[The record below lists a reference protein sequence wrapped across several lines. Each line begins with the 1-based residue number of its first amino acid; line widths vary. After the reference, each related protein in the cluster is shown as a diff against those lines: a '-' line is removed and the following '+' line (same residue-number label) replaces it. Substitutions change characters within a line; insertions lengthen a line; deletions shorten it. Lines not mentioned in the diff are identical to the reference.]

1 MKIKKTLGLAVL
13 SSLFFNAYT
22 NAETPNTSCAD
33 IVNASHVEGIYN
45 SDSCSAGLFAKSHF
59 SAISNFNIL
68 DATTV
73 SFNFITPNDL
83 ETGWVMVWKDTTEV
97 DFSMKPLFKAPL
109 SSNKGH
115 YVLHSDRIN
124 FQQGIYTI
132 AITAGKD
139 ERSVAAT
146 RAMVFGQP
154 AQSGGSTIAVTRKAL
169 TGITAVYNS
178 PPNVVA
184 SDNLAWLQVFDGN
197 NIGDSPEQNTQPI
210 LEMTSPLIDSS
221 GVFSINFPAG
231 MLKNY
236 RTYTLIFNPGRGFGA
251 VAAAHTFKYIL
262 Q

>member
-1 MKIKKTLGLAVL
+1 MKLRKIYSLAIL
-13 SSLFFNAYT
+13 PSLFFSTYT
-22 NAETPNTSCAD
+22 SAEAPSSSCAD
-33 IVNASHVEGIYN
+33 TVNANHVESIY
-45 SDSCSAGLFAKSHF
+45 SAESCATGLFAKSHY

-73 SFNFITPNDL
+73 SFNFTTPNDL
-83 ETGWVMVWKDTTEV
+83 ETGWIMVWKDTTEV

-139 ERSVAAT
+139 EMSVAAT

-154 AQSGGSTIAVTRKAL
+154 AQSGGSAIAVTRKAL
-169 TGITAVYNS
+169 TGITATYLS

-184 SDNLAWLQVFDGN
+184 SDNLAWLQVFDGTLE
-197 NIGDSPEQNTQPI
+197 DSPEQNAQPI